1 MARRSRPFIYKPP
14 QCLQEAY
21 YVPIVDIIPIIYK
34 IVKVEGELLVSPY
47 AVKNFKETYCDG
59 SQFKTVPYAFG
70 YGRIGLASEVIDGN
84 IYHDYDGKLELWKA
98 QAEEVFS
105 INYQLNSYRL
115 FAYFADQKESISQNF
130 FEDNIDLLPPVGMV
144 VAKEGTVICRNMK
157 LLEKVKQ
164 NY

>member
-1 MARRSRPFIYKPP
+1 MARKKRPFIYKPP
-14 QCLQEAY
+14 QCLTEAIN
-21 YVPIVDIIPIIYK
+21 VPVLKILPIIYK

-47 AVKNFKETYCDG
+47 AVKNFKETYWDG
-59 SQFKTVPYAFG
+59 KQFNTIPYAFG
-70 YGRIGLASEVIDGN
+70 YDWIGPAAQMIDSKT
-84 IYHDYDGKLELWKA
+84 YYVYDGKLELWKA

-115 FAYFADQKESISQNF
+115 FTFFADQKESISQNF

-144 VAKEGTVICRNMK
+144 VAKGGTVICRNMK